1 MFQAKIKIQGNF
13 VKNGY
18 FHIFSCYLIVSKTVY
33 ISDILMLK
41 KKKSPNRSSCCDAA
55 DQWCLCTIRMHS
67 GLKDPVLLQLQ
78 LGSDPWPGRSTD
90 HGAAKKEIKQKN
102 PLI

>member
-41 KKKSPNRSSCCDAA
+41 KKKNPQTGVLAVMQQISGVSALSG
-55 DQWCLCTIRMHS
+55 CTV
-67 GLKDPVLLQLQ
+67 G
-78 LGSDPWPGRSTD
+78 
-90 HGAAKKEIKQKN
+90 
-102 PLI
+102 

>member
-41 KKKSPNRSSCCDAA
+41 KKKIPK
-55 DQWCLCTIRMHS
+55 QEF
-67 GLKDPVLLQLQ
+67 LL
-78 LGSDPWPGRSTD
+78 
-90 HGAAKKEIKQKN
+90 
-102 PLI
+102 